1 MRSMWTQE
9 QNSSSVVRIM
19 WWWIFRVATICC
31 LYLELNLFF
40 CKWEELECFWVGLHQ
55 EKEPFETKYDEWLC
69 VCHGQL
75 NWRSGEEI
83 NWVWHRR
90 YRFSWLLKFWW
101 SCWKSRYVFDYL
113 NELNWNWFIVKV
125 IVVLSQLLVVLFR
138 LRMKDYF
145 EESNRQQ
152 GGEDDEVDEDELYN
166 FMEDDR
172 SDWLC
177 INEFFLRV
185 YFSFWLQ
192 C

>member
-1 MRSMWTQE
+1 M
-9 QNSSSVVRIM
+9 
-19 WWWIFRVATICC
+19 
-31 LYLELNLFF
+31 
-40 CKWEELECFWVGLHQ
+40 
-55 EKEPFETKYDEWLC
+55 
-69 VCHGQL
+69 
-75 NWRSGEEI
+75 
-83 NWVWHRR
+83 
-90 YRFSWLLKFWW
+90 
-101 SCWKSRYVFDYL
+101 
-113 NELNWNWFIVKV
+113 
-125 IVVLSQLLVVLFR
+125 LSQLLVVLFR